1 MLKPSLQEFKEK
13 ARHGNLIPV
22 YKEVLAD
29 TETPVSAYMKI
40 GGGAYSFLLESVEG
54 GEKWAQYCFLGCDP
68 SIIVSLRGTT
78 VTITK
83 NGQVEERQTETNE
96 NPLTGIKEVLAKY
109 VPVEVDGL
117 PRFSGGAVG
126 FISYDM
132 VRSFE
137 ELPQKTEDDL
147 EVPDALFIITDTL
160 LIFDNVSQTIKIVSN
175 AYVED
180 GGLEE
185 AYEKAAKAI
194 EVYRTIRPVFLRNKS
209 SKSEKKVSPL
219 FQNSRGGRITTDRI
233 RNIFR
238 HYEKIGNF
246 QYHFTPH
253 SLRHTAATHLLEGGA
268 NLRSIQELLGH
279 SSLST
284 TQRYTQVD
292 FTHMQAV
299 YDESHPRAR
308 GNKRR
313 TLKNK

>member
-1 MLKPSLQEFKEK
+1 MELPDMNSEEGIRDRAILEMLYGSGL
-13 ARHGNLIPV
+13 RV
-22 YKEVLAD
+22 
-29 TETPVSAYMKI
+29 
-40 GGGAYSFLLESVEG
+40 
-54 GEKWAQYCFLGCDP
+54 GELVALDD
-68 SIIVSLRGTT
+68 SDL
-78 VTITK
+78 
-83 NGQVEERQTETNE
+83 
-96 NPLTGIKEVLAKY
+96 
-109 VPVEVDGL
+109 
-117 PRFSGGAVG
+117 
-126 FISYDM
+126 FISERLIC
-132 VRSFE
+132 VQGKGKKER
-137 ELPQKTEDDL
+137 
-147 EVPDALFIITDTL
+147 IIP
-160 LIFDNVSQTIKIVSN
+160 ISK
-175 AYVED
+175 
-180 GGLEE
+180 
-185 AYEKAAKAI
+185 KAAKAI

-233 RNIFR
+233 RNILR